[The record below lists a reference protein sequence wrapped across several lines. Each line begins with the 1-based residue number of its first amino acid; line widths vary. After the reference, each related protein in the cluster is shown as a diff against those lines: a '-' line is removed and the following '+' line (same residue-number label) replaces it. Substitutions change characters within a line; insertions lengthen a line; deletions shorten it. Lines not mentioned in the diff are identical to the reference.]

1 VVAVARDYFAL
12 PHDPRLRVLIAEAG
26 DYLANTGRPNGL
38 MFADLYQADAMDAVQ
53 AAPEFL
59 RACRAGL
66 SPQGLLVINL
76 WHRDPQ
82 QTATAQAAIAEAF
95 DGRLLQLDVQ
105 SGNRIVYAFAGE
117 LPRPRRQT
125 LFEQAQ
131 GLSQALGIPARR
143 LVRNLWHQN
152 APTLRLGRLEAG

>member
-1 VVAVARDYFAL
+1 MKSLSAPAFYRHLREKFPHTPTPKQTEAL
-12 PHDPRLRVLIAEAG
+12 KALSDFITRGDTREVFLLKGYAG
-26 DYLANTGRPNGL
+26 TGKTT
-38 MFADLYQADAMDAVQ
+38 
-53 AAPEFL
+53 
-59 RACRAGL
+59 
-66 SPQGLLVINL
+66 LLGTLVTNL
-76 WHRDPQ
+76 WHRDPK
-82 QTATAQAAIAEAF
+82 QTAAAQGAIADAF